1 MLSEISTLTLVFI
14 LVAAFSAGFV
24 DSVAGGGGLIQLP
37 TLLIAFPDREVA
49 AISGTNKLGSIFGTA
64 AAAAN
69 YRRYIKS
76 DPKLLIAMVIP
87 AFFGAGAGSL
97 LATKISTDQLKIAIV
112 AMLIAVFI
120 YTLAQP
126 DLGKVEALK
135 GAKSRQL
142 RIGAAAA
149 LLIGFYDGF
158 IGPGTGTLLMIVLV
172 AALGFAFVGASA
184 IAKVVNVATNF
195 ASILVFGVAG
205 SILWMVGL
213 AVGLCNL
220 AGGII
225 GSQVAVK
232 RGSSF
237 VRTFYLIVTFALIVR
252 VLFDLTS
259 RN

>member
-37 TLLIAFPDREVA
+37 ALLIAFPDREVA

-172 AALGFAFVGASA
+172 AALGFAFVGASDR
-184 IAKVVNVATNF
+184 KSVV
-195 ASILVFGVAG
+195 
-205 SILWMVGL
+205 
-213 AVGLCNL
+213 
-220 AGGII
+220 
-225 GSQVAVK
+225 
-232 RGSSF
+232 
-237 VRTFYLIVTFALIVR
+237 
-252 VLFDLTS
+252 
-259 RN
+259 